1 MKSRNFD
8 CCTWTFVLRTC
19 LCVLKRIGEIKLE
32 TLSFSFL
39 LTDLFVNFRWFE
51 KYYKFF
57 VEGRMN
63 EPFAIEI
70 ALGREKQTDWLS
82 FLSHLL
88 DRRRWSRE
96 TNQRERRLT
105 RRSRARVKSDW
116 SASAK
121 IAVISQ
127 KADLADQRRRVTRS
141 RRVASMRKTIR
152 NSHLT
157 AWGLAGSRQL
167 AYSWPR
173 NLGTMQF
180 QRREETRINKTI
192 GLNRAPVSGTAIER
206 QHNSPPLSGD
216 TSPLIKLPSYCQ
228 SCRCFK

>member
-1 MKSRNFD
+1 
-8 CCTWTFVLRTC
+8 
-19 LCVLKRIGEIKLE
+19 
-32 TLSFSFL
+32 
-39 LTDLFVNFRWFE
+39 
-51 KYYKFF
+51 
-57 VEGRMN
+57 MN
-63 EPFAIEI
+63 EPFEPIEI
-70 ALGREKQTDWLS
+70 ALGREKQTDWLVFPVPS
-82 FLSHLL
+82 S
-88 DRRRWSRE
+88 WSSKMIARDE